1 MNQILATLQ
10 DSFGQFWQARVERER
25 RFLLAAAAVVVL
37 SVIYLI
43 GIDPAL
49 TGRDELRK
57 ALPILH
63 QQVGQMHQMAQE
75 LTTLPAAENR
85 PEVSRELVEAAL
97 ADNGLKAQ
105 TLSVNDGTVR
115 AQFSAIA
122 ISSLQSWLLALQK
135 SGGLFVDEI
144 KISAQDKG
152 LVSAT
157 VTLRQSVT
165 NSDR

>member
-1 MNQILATLQ
+1 MNQILTTLR
-10 DSFGQFWQARVERER
+10 DSFSQFWQARVERER
-25 RFLLAAAAVVVL
+25 RFLMGAAAVALL

-57 ALPILH
+57 ALPNLH

-75 LTTLPAAENR
+75 LTALPALENR
-85 PEVSRELVEAAL
+85 QEVSRELVEAAL
-97 ADNGLKAQ
+97 ADNALKAQ
-105 TLSVNDGTVR
+105 TLSVNEGTVR
-115 AQFSAIA
+115 AQFSGIA

-135 SGGLFVDEI
+135 SSGLFVDEV

-152 LVSAT
+152 QVSAT
-157 VTLRQSVT
+157 VTLRQSVP
-165 NSDR
+165 NSDS